1 MAPFSLLMVSVLLYG
16 FRQMY
21 GEAITA
27 LPLNGGSYN
36 VLINTTSK
44 VGITMMKR
52 AGGTTAPF

>member
-1 MAPFSLLMVSVLLYG
+1 MTLASLWYWQVSILLYG

-44 VGITMMKR
+44 VSYTSSTIWRG
-52 AGGTTAPF
+52 